1 VENRKTH
8 VILIS
13 NYAGQGWSAL
23 MNIVFIP
30 VYIRYLGIEAYG
42 LIGAFTVILM
52 SASLLDAGMTPTLN
66 REMARFRAGEHSDQ
80 SIGNLLRSVELLC
93 VSIIGIIWIIG
104 LLTAGWLSR
113 NWLGNNNFQPDFLR
127 VSVFLMIVTASL
139 RVVEGVYR
147 GALLGLQR
155 HVTMNLCGALFA
167 TLRGGGAALAIMFIA
182 PTVQVFFLWQ
192 AAVLTVSV
200 VTFGIVVHRAL
211 PQPPTAPSFSCSA
224 LNEVRS
230 FAGGV
235 LLTSVLALM
244 LTQIDKVVLVKILP
258 LESFA
263 YYALAGAVVAGL
275 YQLVGPVSQS
285 YYPRL
290 TELFARNDAG
300 ALATTYHDGAQILA
314 VTVAP
319 PAALMIFFSDPILRL
334 WTGNPVI
341 TAGAAPILTLL
352 AIGSLLHAMMYMP
365 YMLQLAA
372 GWSGFAVR
380 VNAIAVCILV
390 PAIFVVVPRY
400 GAHGAAAIWV
410 ALTTCYVVGSAH
422 FMHRRLLP
430 EEKWRWYL
438 HDIGLPVG
446 AAMGVTGLAAVAF
459 PVDLSTFGT
468 IAFLSATGLGAF
480 AIALLTLRPVRRR
493 LRFAS

>member
-1 VENRKTH
+1 
-8 VILIS
+8 
-13 NYAGQGWSAL
+13 
-23 MNIVFIP
+23 MNIAFIP
-30 VYIRYLGIEAYG
+30 VYIHFLGIEAYG
-42 LIGAFTVILM
+42 LVGAFTIILM
-52 SASLLDAGMTPTLN
+52 SATLLDAGMTPTLN
-66 REMARFRAGEHSDQ
+66 REMARFVAGAHDTQ
-80 SIGNLLRSVELLC
+80 SIGNLLRSIELLC
-93 VSIIGIIWIIG
+93 AGIVLAVWIVGIII
-104 LLTAGWLSR
+104 AGWLAR
-113 NWLGNNNFQPDFLR
+113 NWLGTSSFSPDTLR
-127 VSVFLMIVTASL
+127 IVVALMIVTASL

-155 HVTMNLCGALFA
+155 HVTMNVCGAIFA
-167 TLRGGGAALAIMFIA
+167 TLRGAGAALAIMFIA
-182 PTVQVFFLWQ
+182 PTVEVFFLWQ
-192 AAVLTVSV
+192 AGTLLVSV
-200 VTFGIVVHRAL
+200 MTFGMFVHRAL
-211 PQPPTAPSFSCSA
+211 PRPPSPPVFSASA

-235 LLTSVLALM
+235 LMTSVLALM
-244 LTQIDKVVLVKILP
+244 LTQIDKILLVRILP
-258 LESFA
+258 LQVFA

-275 YQLVGPVSQS
+275 YQLVTPVSQS

-290 TELFARNDAG
+290 TEFFARNDNR
-300 ALATTYHDGAQILA
+300 ALATAYHGGAQLLA
-314 VTVAP
+314 ATVAP
-319 PAALMIFFSDPILRL
+319 PAALMIFFADPILRI
-334 WTGNPVI
+334 WTGNQEV
-341 TAGAAPILTLL
+341 THNVAPILTLL
-352 AIGSLLHAMMYMP
+352 AIGSLLHTMMYMP

-380 VNAIAVCILV
+380 VNAIAVCVLV

-400 GAHGAAAIWV
+400 GALGAAAIWV

-459 PVDLSTFGT
+459 PVDFSTSGT